1 MFILNR
7 MSNMITECTH
17 PDVIE
22 VCRKDAKH
30 YAVAKT
36 KEELLGN
43 HQEPQEE
50 PEKVEGEELEPE
62 GKENEP
68 EGTEKATEGNA
79 MNAPEAAGELTEEEL
94 TAKTVKD
101 LREIAKDAGIQGY
114 ANMNKETLVQ
124 MILNH

>member
-1 MFILNR
+1 MFILNKA
-7 MSNMITECTH
+7 SNMITECNH
-17 PDVIE
+17 PDVIK
-22 VCRKDAKH
+22 VCTSDAKH

-36 KEELLGN
+36 KEELLGK

-68 EGTEKATEGNA
+68 EGTENATEGNA
-79 MNAPEAAGELTEEEL
+79 MNTPEAAGELTEEEL